1 MKAKLSSGKWVSC
14 FIKNGTY
21 YAVKTYGVVGCRVVR
36 ALKDV
41 EIKQVVL

>member
-1 MKAKLSSGKWVSC
+1 MKAKLSNGRWVSC
-14 FIKNGTY
+14 FVKNGTY
-21 YAVKTYGVVGCRVVR
+21 YAFKSYGIGCRVVR